1 MTKIKSV
8 THNPR
13 RKVLKDGT
21 RMNGIIK
28 ETLSN
33 TACSS
38 KVQSEVIQQTEEE
51 EISDDEKSDEKTLLI
66 FADMSNVITDKTNL
80 LCLSTCFV

>member
-1 MTKIKSV
+1 MTKEIVHKIIITFLTKIESV
-8 THNPR
+8 AANAR

-21 RMNGIIK
+21 RMDGIIK

-38 KVQSEVIQQTEEE
+38 KAPSEVIQETEEK
-51 EISDDEKSDEKTLLI
+51 EISDNQKSDEKNC
-66 FADMSNVITDKTNL
+66 FDM
-80 LCLSTCFV
+80 FEYE